1 MEGDT
6 AAVVCLRGTPV
17 SPGLARGR
25 LVVLADENLLPPRE
39 RGSVAEE
46 SKGMHAAIASAS
58 AELAALTQRAG
69 DADAQAILAF
79 QVAMLDDPIVTKPA
93 FAAIEAGVAAEQA
106 WRTAMDL
113 QIRTYH

>member
-25 LVVLADENLLPPRE
+25 LVVLADEAQLPARE

-46 SKGMHAAIASAS
+46 SSRMRGAIACAS
-58 AELAALTQRAG
+58 AALAALTERA
-69 DADAQAILAF
+69 
-79 QVAMLDDPIVTKPA
+79 
-93 FAAIEAGVAAEQA
+93 
-106 WRTAMDL
+106 RS
-113 QIRTYH
+113 